1 MSVFYEKKTRNWW
14 FILGFICPIAGL
26 ILFFTLKEKNA
37 KAAQKSGIG
46 ALCMVIAC
54 AFVLLIIL
62 LYKLN
67 LDPVFHQVPG
77 IF

>member
-1 MSVFYEKKTRNWW
+1 MKKRQAIGGLFWALSVLSQDLY
-14 FILGFICPIAGL
+14 C
-26 ILFFTLKEKNA
+26 FFTLKEKNA